1 MIAFFT
7 LLFNL
12 LFVFSVF
19 AQTPLQNCKDES
31 CLRAAVPYNSK
42 TPPSVESCKALDG
55 KKSPGDFDED
65 LGVLCR
71 LVISR
76 AIASQRSVEACL
88 AKEGDPNPDWE
99 MDLDQ
104 KALLQYYNKTLRE
117 AALAKKGVGA
127 LSSTSGA
134 NNSTIHGSYVYDHQ
148 SREEAGAKREV
159 SFATYFCI
167 TASPQKHYT
176 PYFSVLK
183 VSGKPVEQNSI
194 ANPPKAEPV
203 LFQLPKTDFDAAY
216 EFYDLNGDGNKDIVI
231 LNRDIFEGF
240 GLSACLYKAGQASCQ
255 EVKSPDFIKVD
266 EMFAKGKLEI
276 KSPREIKV
284 QFSKDGKVLS
294 DAVYEYSGNSLKLK
308 KP

>member
-1 MIAFFT
+1 MISFFI
-7 LLFNL
+7 LVFNL
-12 LFVFSVF
+12 LFALTVF

-31 CLRAAVPYNSK
+31 CLRTIVPYNSK
-42 TPPSVESCKALDG
+42 SPPPLESCKVLDG

-76 AIASQRSVEACL
+76 AMAGQRSVEACS

-99 MDLDQ
+99 MGLDQ
-104 KALLQYYNKTLRE
+104 KALLQYYNKSLRE
-117 AALAKKGVGA
+117 ASLGKKGVGA
-127 LSSTSGA
+127 LSGTSGT
-134 NNSTIHGSYVYDHQ
+134 NNSTLHGTYVYDHQ
-148 SREEAGAKREV
+148 SREEAGANREV

-167 TASPQKHYT
+167 TASPQKRYT

-183 VSGKPVEQNSI
+183 IAGKPVEQNPI
-194 ANPPKAEPV
+194 TNPPKAEPV
-203 LFQLPKTDFDAAY
+203 LFQLPKTDFNTTY
-216 EFYDLNGDGNKDIVI
+216 EFSDLNGDGNKDIVI
-231 LNRDIFEGF
+231 LDRDIFEGF
-240 GLSACLYKAGQASCQ
+240 GLSVCLYKSGQASCQ
-255 EVKSPDFIKVD
+255 EIKSPDFIKVD

-294 DAVYEYSGNSLKLK
+294 NAVYEYSGNNLKLLK
-308 KP
+308 K